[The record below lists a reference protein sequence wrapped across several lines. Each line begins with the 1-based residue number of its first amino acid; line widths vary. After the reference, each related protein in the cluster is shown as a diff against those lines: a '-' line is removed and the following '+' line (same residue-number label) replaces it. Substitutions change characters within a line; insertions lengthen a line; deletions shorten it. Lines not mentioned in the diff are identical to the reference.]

1 MKMNVD
7 STIFKEMLATL
18 DASEDHWDMEKP
30 QEAFLAK
37 KGEVK
42 HWLHDH
48 EAFTKMKEYEG
59 DSTNTGK
66 SKSGVL
72 KSKKN
77 DQMQAIQS
85 AFPLHDTLINVTQDA
100 STLVGNYSFAYVFF
114 LCLNLNICSSN
125 CGHFFKDC
133 KWFWHHSPRYLH

>member
-1 MKMNVD
+1 
-7 STIFKEMLATL
+7 
-18 DASEDHWDMEKP
+18 MEKP
-30 QEAFLAK
+30 QGAFLAK

-42 HWLHDH
+42 YWLHDH

-59 DSTNTGK
+59 DSTNTGN

-85 AFPLHDTLINVTQDA
+85 AFPLRDTLINVTQDA

-114 LCLNLNICSSN
+114 LCLNLNVCSSN

-133 KWFWHHSPRYLH
+133 KWFWPHSPRYLH